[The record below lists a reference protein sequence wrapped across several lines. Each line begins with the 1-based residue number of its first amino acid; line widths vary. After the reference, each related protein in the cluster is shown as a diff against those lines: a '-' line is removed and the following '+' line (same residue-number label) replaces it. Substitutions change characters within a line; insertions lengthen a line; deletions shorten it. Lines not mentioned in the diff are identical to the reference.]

1 MPSLGEDWMKKDQHV
16 APNPRG
22 GWSVRHTG
30 AARATRVFET
40 QKDAIDFARRVAR
53 KESSELYIHRRDG
66 TIKERDSYGHAPFPP
81 RDKR

>member
-1 MPSLGEDWMKKDQHV
+1 MKKDQHV

-66 TIKERDSYGHAPFPP
+66 TIKERDSYGYDPFPP
-81 RDKR
+81 RAKR